1 MKKVIYPIK
10 VATLLIAMANCCLKL
25 LHWQKVEISP
35 KYLLL
40 QNLLIWSTSWANSIK
55 IQKANLFFCKLVKTS
70 ETDLLM
76 LLAILLTQQHKMSLM
91 IWKTLFYLLAG
102 LKLTVKFLLCS
113 DLVNSK
119 PVRVKFLKFRH
130 LFRLEV
136 KCSPALTTIILT
148 TTTIGLQLISLI
160 LKI

>member
-1 MKKVIYPIK
+1 
-10 VATLLIAMANCCLKL
+10 
-25 LHWQKVEISP
+25 
-35 KYLLL
+35 
-40 QNLLIWSTSWANSIK
+40 
-55 IQKANLFFCKLVKTS
+55 
-70 ETDLLM
+70 M

-102 LKLTVKFLLCS
+102 LTLTVKFLLCS

-136 KCSPALTTIILT
+136 KCSPALTKIILT

>member
-1 MKKVIYPIK
+1 MKKVIYAIK
-10 VATLLIAMANCCLKL
+10 VATLLIAMANCCFKL

-76 LLAILLTQQHKMSLM
+76 LLAILLTQQHKMSSM

-102 LKLTVKFLLCS
+102 LTLTVKFLLCS

-130 LFRLEV
+130 LFRLQV